1 MKSGVAERS
10 VTSKAELQSNIRSR
24 LSRSD
29 DHGYV
34 GSVQGVRGTTE
45 VLKRVLVEATPDV
58 S

>member
-24 LSRSD
+24 LSRRD

-45 VLKRVLVEATPDV
+45 VLKRVPLVWDV